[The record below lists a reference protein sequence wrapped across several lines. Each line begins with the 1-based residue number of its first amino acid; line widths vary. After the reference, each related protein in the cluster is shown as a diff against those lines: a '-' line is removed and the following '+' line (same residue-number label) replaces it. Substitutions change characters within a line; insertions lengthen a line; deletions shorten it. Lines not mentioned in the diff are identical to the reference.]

1 MDLIFKSIVIFT
13 AVQRIV
19 ELFISKKNEK
29 YIVNNG
35 GIIIPETNY
44 IFMVLLHTSWIL
56 LLLYYA
62 LFVDLIFNFNLALIG
77 IILFLCGQILRI
89 TAIKTLGKRW
99 TTRIAI
105 LPNIPAIN
113 GGIFSYIRHPNYLG
127 VVIEIAALPIVAG
140 LFGVSTIFSIF
151 NLIILYFRI
160 TKEEETLNKH
170 NSYNQIFNLK
180 G

>member
-77 IILFLCGQILRI
+77 IILF
-89 TAIKTLGKRW
+89 
-99 TTRIAI
+99 
-105 LPNIPAIN
+105 
-113 GGIFSYIRHPNYLG
+113 Y
-127 VVIEIAALPIVAG
+127 VVPV
-140 LFGVSTIFSIF
+140 V
-151 NLIILYFRI
+151 
-160 TKEEETLNKH
+160 
-170 NSYNQIFNLK
+170 
-180 G
+180 